1 MITLHRLVDRMAP
14 NAPWLHRWLAAVG
27 PWIERAR
34 EVLNFAAH
42 RARDVRVAQV
52 AGSLTFTTVL
62 SLVPLLA
69 VLLAIFTA
77 FPLFAELRATF
88 EKNVL
93 RELLPGQYATMI
105 LRYLNDF
112 AAKAA
117 QLTAL
122 GLGFLV
128 FTALAMILTVD
139 RVLNDIWQVRARRPI
154 VQRVLIYWALL
165 TLGPL
170 LIGASLSVTSY
181 ALSVSPGA
189 LRKGPDL
196 FRTLL
201 DYLPFLLAGF
211 AFSLLFVVVPARRV
225 LWRDALIGGF
235 IAALLGE
242 WLKDLFGIYIRTG
255 TFANIYGAFA
265 VVPLFLLWVYLS
277 WFAVLFGAAIAATLP
292 RLRFTRFADERRA
305 GNRFITAVALLR
317 LLLAARA
324 DGVDGGR
331 LRLDDLARGVRTY
344 PEETERLLA
353 ELEALGYVSPVDGA
367 QETRWLLVCDPQ
379 TTSLVP
385 AFGRL
390 AIDPANTLLT
400 RNDSALGPWLARGM
414 AADWVTQPLARLLDS
429 TQAAQAVAVQT
440 GVAAPVAS
448 PASAGGTD

>member
-1 MITLHRLVDRMAP
+1 MKLIRRWVDRLAHQ
-14 NAPWLHRWLAAVG
+14 APWLHLHLAAVG

-34 EVLNFAAH
+34 EVLSFAAH

-52 AGSLTFTTVL
+52 AGNLTFNTVL

-77 FPLFAELRATF
+77 VPLFADLRATF
-88 EKNVL
+88 ESNVL
-93 RELLPGQYATMI
+93 RELLPAQYATMI

-112 AAKAA
+112 ASKAA
-117 QLTAL
+117 GLTAL
-122 GLGFLV
+122 GLGFLAL
-128 FTALAMILTVD
+128 TALAMILTVD
-139 RVLNDIWQVRARRPI
+139 QVLNDIWQVRARRPI
-154 VQRVLIYWALL
+154 LQRVLIYWTLL

-170 LIGASLSVTSY
+170 LLGASLSVTSY
-181 ALSVSPGA
+181 LLSVSPTA

-196 FRTLL
+196 LRTLL
-201 DYLPFLLAGF
+201 DYLPLVLSGF
-211 AFSLLFVVVPARRV
+211 AFSLLYVIVPARRV

-255 TFANIYGAFA
+255 TVANIYGAFS

-317 LLLAARA
+317 MLLAARV
-324 DGVDGGR
+324 GGSDGGR
-331 LRLDDLARGVRTY
+331 LRLDELARGVRTY
-344 PEETERLLA
+344 PEETERLLV
-353 ELEALGYVSPVDGA
+353 ELEVLGYVAPVDGA
-367 QETRWLLVCDPQ
+367 QETRWLLVCDPRS
-379 TTSLVP
+379 TTLVP
-385 AFGRL
+385 AFSRL

-400 RNDSALGPWLARGM
+400 SADSAIGQWLARGM
-414 AADWVTQPLARLLDS
+414 AAEWVTQPLAQLLDS
-429 TQAAQAVAVQT
+429 PQAAQAVAVQSAST
-440 GVAAPVAS
+440 LPTAMPVA
-448 PASAGGTD
+448 PERTG

>member
-1 MITLHRLVDRMAP
+1 MNWLDRLADRMAHR
-14 NAPWLHRWLAAVG
+14 APWLHGRLALVG
-27 PWIERAR
+27 PLIESAR
-34 EVLNFAAH
+34 EVLNFASH

-77 FPLFAELRATF
+77 FPLFAELRAAF

-93 RELLPGQYATMI
+93 REMLPDQYATMI

-112 AAKAA
+112 ASKAA
-117 QLTAL
+117 RLTAL

-154 VQRVLIYWALL
+154 VQRVLIYWTLL

-170 LIGASLSVTSY
+170 LLGASLSVTSY
-181 ALSVSPGA
+181 VLSVSPTA

-196 FRTLL
+196 LRTLL
-201 DYLPFLLAGF
+201 DYLPFLLSGF
-211 AFSLLFVVVPARRV
+211 AFSLLYVIVPARRV

-242 WLKDLFGIYIRTG
+242 WLKDLFGVYIRTG
-255 TFANIYGAFA
+255 TIANIYGAFA

-277 WFAVLFGAAIAATLP
+277 WFALLFGAAIAATLP
-292 RLRFTRFADERRA
+292 RLRFTRFSDERRA

-317 LLLAARA
+317 MLLAARA
-324 DGVDGGR
+324 GGVDGGR
-331 LRLDDLARGVRTY
+331 LRLDHLARGVRTY
-344 PEETERLLA
+344 PEETERLLV
-353 ELEALGYVSPVDGA
+353 ELEALGYVSPVEA
-367 QETRWLLVCDPQ
+367 LQETRWLLVCDPQ
-379 TTSLVP
+379 STSLVP
-385 AFGRL
+385 AFSRL
-390 AIDPANTLLT
+390 AIDPTNTLLT
-400 RNDSALGPWLARGM
+400 RADSTLGQWLARGM
-414 AADWVTQPLARLLDS
+414 AADWVTQPLAQLLDS
-429 TQAAQAVAVQT
+429 PQAAQAVALQT
-440 GVAAPVAS
+440 GSAPPIAMQAAAER
-448 PASAGGTD
+448 AG